1 MSGSNLILP
10 RRTRQAQMSTPIV
23 FWYQRKTQFI
33 MCPPSP
39 IAPAPSGFEKIE
51 CRHALE
57 VEKWSQRLRA
67 QEKRMHE
74 MTETERFE
82 YEGKIQSGI
91 IEEMEACLARSTDP
105 VNKQFMAFFIAKAK
119 EKREQRRMEVVETFM
134 HCEANEGVAS

>member
-1 MSGSNLILP
+1 
-10 RRTRQAQMSTPIV
+10 
-23 FWYQRKTQFI
+23 
-33 MCPPSP
+33 
-39 IAPAPSGFEKIE
+39 
-51 CRHALE
+51 
-57 VEKWSQRLRA
+57 
-67 QEKRMHE
+67 MHE